1 MKPDKLISMT
11 RLRKMLLWYLVAIL
25 ALLLTYLLLYRK
37 TSLNLKNIPYIK
49 ISKYYSKSSTIEVS
63 LTVVACGSK
72 LEETLTMIKSA
83 LLYNTAQTHLNI
95 KIITEDVMK
104 QKFEKQLIEW
114 QKDFPSDFSFE
125 LYSLHFPKVEEKD
138 WRNLFKPCA
147 AQRLFL
153 PSLLNKTDATLYVD
167 TDIVF
172 LSPVEDIWSH
182 FNNFN
187 SSQIAG
193 LSPEHE
199 DTQIGWYNR
208 FARHPFYGPLGVNS
222 GVMLMNL
229 TRMRT
234 FNWENQIF
242 PLYKKY
248 KSQITWGDQDLI
260 NILFYYHPDKL
271 YIFSC
276 IFNYRPDH
284 CMYVNVCNI
293 NEGIRILHGNRGY
306 FHLNKQ
312 PIFRKIYETIRDVN
326 VKNFNLTS
334 FPHNLNESLTSGLV
348 NSSMCYQIM
357 NKIGKH
363 LTTV

>member
-1 MKPDKLISMT
+1 MN
-11 RLRKMLLWYLVAIL
+11 RLRKILLFYFLAIIALV
-25 ALLLTYLLLYRK
+25 LTYLLIYRK
-37 TSLNLKNIPYIK
+37 TALNFKNIPYLK
-49 ISKYYSKSSTIEVS
+49 ISDYGSDTAATRTEVS

-72 LEETLTMIKSA
+72 LEETLTMLKSA
-83 LLYNTAQTHLNI
+83 LIYNNKKTNINI
-95 KIITEDVMK
+95 KIITEDALKV
-104 QKFEKQLIEW
+104 KFVNQLTKW
-114 QKDFPSDFSFE
+114 QADFSQPFSFE
-125 LYSLHFPKVEEKD
+125 LYSLHFPKSGEKD

-153 PSLLNKTDATLYVD
+153 PSLLNNTDATLYVD

-172 LSPVEDIWSH
+172 LSPTENIWSY
-182 FNNFN
+182 FNRFN
-187 SSQIAG
+187 ASQIAG

-229 TRMRT
+229 TRMRL
-234 FNWENQIF
+234 FDWENQIF

-260 NILFYYHPDKL
+260 NILFYHHPDKL
-271 YIFSC
+271 YIFPC

-293 NEGIRILHGNRGY
+293 TEGIRILHGNRGY

-312 PIFRKIYETIRDVN
+312 PIFKKIYETIRDLN
-326 VKNFNLTS
+326 VKNYNLAH
-334 FPHNLNESLTSGLV
+334 FPQHLNESLLTGST
-348 NSSMCYQIM
+348 NTSMCFQIV
-357 NKIGKH
+357 NKIGLQSFRA
-363 LTTV
+363 LT